1 MGALKKPTSAELDK
15 AWKNR
20 PIHYYTGLSRT
31 EYNQIMDDP
40 VKRKR
45 LEKYL
50 NVVLKVVREL
60 KDA

>member
-1 MGALKKPTSAELDK
+1 MRTFKKPTAAELDK
-15 AWKNR
+15 AWENY
-20 PIHYYTGLSRT
+20 PIHHYTGLSRT

-40 VKRKR
+40 VRRER

-60 KDA
+60 E